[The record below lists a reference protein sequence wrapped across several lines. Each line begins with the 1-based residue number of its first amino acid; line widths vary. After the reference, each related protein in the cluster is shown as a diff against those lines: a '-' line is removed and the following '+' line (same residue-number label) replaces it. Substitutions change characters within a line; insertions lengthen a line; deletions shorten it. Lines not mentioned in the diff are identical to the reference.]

1 LFAAVSRRLVPV
13 LALALLSACA
23 SRPSQPVVKPAVKK
37 IALVPA
43 AEPRSI
49 TFESRS
55 TAGLFVPVLGMIAA
69 ADARSRQG
77 QISAALQVGRMG
89 MGDRLTQQLAGAL
102 REAGYEVEI
111 VTDLKRP
118 ADDPDN
124 IDILALNTAAD
135 AVFQLRVV
143 DVGIYS
149 GLFSANYVPRV
160 VTYGVM
166 YSKDGGYTFYDAEV
180 HYGAHAEKGKDW
192 AVEGDPKHAYTGPDD
207 ILAKAD
213 DVKAA
218 FMAGIVASGTRIAQQ
233 VLAALK

>member
-1 LFAAVSRRLVPV
+1 MFAAVCRRLVPV

-23 SRPSQPVVKPAVKK
+23 SRPSQPVVKPAVRK

-43 AEPRSI
+43 AEPKAV

-69 ADARSRQG
+69 ADARSRQA
-77 QISAALQVGRMG
+77 QISATLQVDKLAL
-89 MGDRLTQQLAGAL
+89 GDRLTQQMATAL
-102 REAGYEVEI
+102 RQAGYEVEI
-111 VTDLKRP
+111 VTGLKRP

-135 AVFQLRVV
+135 AVFQVRVV
-143 DVGIYS
+143 DLGIYS

-166 YSKDGGYTFYDAEV
+166 YSKNGEYTFYDAEV

-218 FMAGIVASGTRIAQQ
+218 FTAGIDASGVRIAQQ